1 MFEGFS
7 DFSDSLLIC
16 CHSKVKNKMKE
27 FLGDSPFRRLVDF
40 FGNRSKSLDLKF
52 QKKKKKF

>member
-1 MFEGFS
+1 
-7 DFSDSLLIC
+7 
-16 CHSKVKNKMKE
+16 MKE

-52 QKKKKKF
+52 QKKKKILKAEFFYNLLHNTIEDVLHDIY